1 MLLNY
6 SDKNSGQVRYE
17 KKKMLKLVHIWQLM
31 STSLNAVLNGL

>member
-17 KKKMLKLVHIWQLM
+17 KKKISSHMAADVH
-31 STSLNAVLNGL
+31 VP